1 MSTGSPARI
10 FIDGQAGTTGLQIT
24 QRLAARRDV
33 ELLTLEDAQ
42 RKDPASRR
50 DAMAAA
56 DVTLLCLPDSAVAEA
71 VALAP
76 QDARILDAS
85 SVHRV
90 HDDWVYGL
98 PELGA
103 TQRER
108 LRTARRVSN
117 PGCYP
122 QGLILLLR
130 PLFAAGLLRPAQARI
145 YQAVSGYS
153 GGGRSMI
160 EHFEAQPPGAP
171 LPTRSYALDLT
182 HKHVPEMQRYTGLTH
197 APLFL
202 PSVGHFRQGM
212 TGFVP
217 LFASDFER
225 STSVAELTT
234 LLGAH
239 YRDEPFV
246 HVIAVN
252 AEDPREAGFL
262 DPTHRNNSNDIDLMV
277 FGNEQQYLLCARYD
291 NLGKGAAGAAVQN
304 LNLMLGRSET
314 DGLAPP
320 GE

>member
-24 QRLAARRDV
+24 QRLEARSDI
-33 ELLTLEDAQ
+33 ELLTLADAE
-42 RKDPASRR
+42 RKNPAARQE
-50 DAMAAA
+50 AMAAA
-56 DVTLLCLPDSAVAEA
+56 DITLLCLPDSAVAEA

-76 QDARILDAS
+76 AGSRILDAS

-90 HDDWVYGL
+90 HDDWIYGL

-103 TQRER
+103 AQRDL
-108 LRTARRVSN
+108 LREARRVSN

-130 PLFAAGLLRPAQARI
+130 PLIAAGLLSPTRARV

-160 EHFEAQPPGAP
+160 EHFEAQPVEQP

-182 HKHVPEMQRYTGLTH
+182 HKHVPEMQRFTGLTH

-217 LFASDFER
+217 IFASEFER
-225 STSVAELTT
+225 STSPAELTRV
-234 LLGAH
+234 LAAH

-246 HVIAVN
+246 QVIAVDE
-252 AEDPREAGFL
+252 ADPRNAGFL
-262 DPTHRNNSNDIDLMV
+262 DPTCRNGSNDIDLMV
-277 FGNEQQYLLCARYD
+277 FGNEQQSVLCARYD

-304 LNLMLGRSET
+304 LNLMLGRSESA
-314 DGLAPP
+314 GLATP